1 MKREPNGQF
10 KQELD
15 HAVMIKFWTDY
26 KDKDLAREK
35 ALREGKKLGTKMR
48 ELMLKWLKSSAT

>member
-1 MKREPNGQF
+1 MKRTLNGQF
-10 KQELD
+10 AKELD
-15 HAVMIKFWTDY
+15 NAVMIKFWTDY

-48 ELMLKWLKSSAT
+48 EIFLKWLYKKP